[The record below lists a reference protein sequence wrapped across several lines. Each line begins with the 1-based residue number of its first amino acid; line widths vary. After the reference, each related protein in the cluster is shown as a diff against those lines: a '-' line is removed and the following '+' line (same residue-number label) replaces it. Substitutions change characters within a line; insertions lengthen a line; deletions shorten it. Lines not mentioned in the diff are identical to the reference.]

1 MQTPAGLREP
11 RVHSVLRA
19 LPAGLWIVSLSCDLL
34 YLGGAEAGLWAP
46 LALYSMVAGFV
57 VGLVLVAPRFREINE
72 IGLARVPFHVLVVS
86 LYAASLGLRL
96 GEAPNTGLAI
106 VLSVV
111 GVSIL
116 AVLSWLGGG
125 KVRVQGVSE

>member
-1 MQTPAGLREP
+1 VSIRTHP
-11 RVHSVLRA
+11 VHPLLIAV
-19 LPAGLWIVSLSCDLL
+19 PVGFWIVSLLSDAL
-34 YLGGAEAGLWAP
+34 YLVSAEADLWSA
-46 LALYSMVAGFV
+46 LALYTMAGGFLAALAVA
-57 VGLVLVAPRFREINE
+57 LPRFREIKE
-72 IGLARVPFHVLVVS
+72 IGLAQMPVNVIVVS

-116 AVLSWLGGG
+116 AVLAWLGGAR
-125 KVRVQGVSE
+125 VRVQDVSE

>member
-1 MQTPAGLREP
+1 
-11 RVHSVLRA
+11 
-19 LPAGLWIVSLSCDLL
+19 LWIVSLSCDLL
-34 YLGGAEAGLWAP
+34 YLGGAEADLWAP
-46 LALYSMVAGFV
+46 LALYIMVGGFV
-57 VGLVLVAPRFREINE
+57 VALALAVPRFRAINE
-72 IGLARVPFHVLVVS
+72 IGLARVPLHVIVVS

-96 GEAPNTGLAI
+96 GEAPKTGLAI
-106 VLSVV
+106 LLSAM

>member
-1 MQTPAGLREP
+1 
-11 RVHSVLRA
+11 
-19 LPAGLWIVSLSCDLL
+19 LWICSLSCDLL

-46 LALYSMVAGFV
+46 LALYTMVAGFV
-57 VGLVLVAPRFREINE
+57 VGLALVVPRFKEINE

-86 LYAASLGLRL
+86 LYAASLALRF
-96 GEAPNTGLAI
+96 GEAPNLGLAI
-106 VLSVV
+106 VLSAM